1 MRGYRKV
8 CFMRIG
14 IGYDLHRLVEGRA
27 LILGG
32 VKIPYEKGLM
42 GHSDADVLVHAII
55 DALLGAMGEKDI
67 GTHFPD
73 SDMSFKDI
81 SSMVLLQKTMQI
93 MENNGYKIVNIDSN
107 IICQKP
113 KLMPYI
119 DKMKEKLAPLLNLD
133 IMSLS
138 IKAKTNEGQDSV
150 GEGNSIASQCVC
162 LIEKI

>member
-1 MRGYRKV
+1 
-8 CFMRIG
+8 MRIG

-119 DKMKEKLAPLLNLD
+119 DKMKERLAPLLNLD

>member
-1 MRGYRKV
+1 
-8 CFMRIG
+8 MRIG
-14 IGYDLHRLVEGRA
+14 TGYDLHKLVEGRA

-32 VKIPYEKGLM
+32 VKIPYEKGLL

-73 SDMSFKDI
+73 NDASFKNI
-81 SSMVLLQKTMQI
+81 NSTLLLQKTMQI

-119 DKMKEKLAPLLNLD
+119 DNMKDVLAPFLKIDKAN
-133 IMSLS
+133 LS
-138 IKAKTNEGQDSV
+138 IKAKTNEGVDSV
-150 GEGNSIASQCVC
+150 GLGEAICAQCVC
-162 LIEKI
+162 LIEKA